1 MRMLWLVALLA
12 GALWMPAAASAAED
26 QQPSNTPFPIPDQ
39 YKLVND
45 YLGVMRLTTSFEV
58 TRKLQALERRN
69 GTQIVFLSVPG
80 TGNMAARAY
89 GSAVF
94 EKWDIGN
101 NRQGNGVL
109 FLVTPERV
117 EILTGPGIAGAL
129 PDITVTHIIRD
140 IVTPAWQR
148 EEYSQGAAAAIDA
161 MIAAAWGEDT
171 APTRYDYLHPHLPTK
186 PEHLMIAALALFGI
200 VYVAVLFWYRHRKR
214 KQVAG

>member
-1 MRMLWLVALLA
+1 MLWLVALLA
-12 GALWMPAAASAAED
+12 GALWMPAAASTTEA
-26 QQPSNTPFPIPDQ
+26 QQQSNTPFPIPDQ

-45 YLGVMRLTTSFEV
+45 YLGVLRISTSIDI
-58 TRKLQALERRN
+58 TKKLQTLERRN
-69 GTQIVFLSVPG
+69 GTQIVFLSVPS
-80 TGNMAARAY
+80 TGNATARAY
-89 GSAVF
+89 ADAVF

-129 PDITVTHIIRD
+129 PDIKVAHVIRD
-140 IVTPAWQR
+140 IITPAWQR
-148 EEYSQGAAAAIDA
+148 EEYSEGTAAAIDA

-171 APTRYDYLHPHLPTK
+171 APTHYDYLHPHLPTE
-186 PEHLMIAALALFGI
+186 PEHLMIAALALFGS
-200 VYVAVLFWYRHRKR
+200 VYVAVLLWYRHRKR

>member
-1 MRMLWLVALLA
+1 MRMLWLVALLV
-12 GALWMPAAASAAED
+12 GTLWMPAAASATED
-26 QQPSNTPFPIPDQ
+26 RQQANAPFPIPDQ

-45 YLGVMRLTTSFEV
+45 YLGILRFSTSVEITT
-58 TRKLQALERRN
+58 KLQALERRN

-80 TGNMAARAY
+80 TGNTPARAY
-89 GSAVF
+89 GGAVF

-140 IVTPAWQR
+140 IITPAWQR
-148 EEYSQGAAAAIDA
+148 EEYSEGTAAAIDA
-161 MIAAAWGEDT
+161 MIAVAWGEDT
-171 APTRYDYLHPHLPTK
+171 APTHYDYLHPPPPDQRKRLV
-186 PEHLMIAALALFGI
+186 IAALAVFGI
-200 VYVAVLFWYRHRKR
+200 VFVAVLFWYRHRKR